1 MKRIVRGAVVG
12 VVVGVLV
19 AGLWWMRLDR
29 QVCAGGC
36 AAGRP
41 AGDLTLAVGALM
53 GTAAALLVRV
63 LRAAWRH
70 GTTRSLGDEA

>member
-41 AGDLTLAVGALM
+41 AGDLTLAVGALV
-53 GTAAALLVRV
+53 GAAAALLDRA
-63 LRAAWRH
+63 LRAAWRP
-70 GTTRSLGDEA
+70 GSTRSVSEDA

>member
-1 MKRIVRGAVVG
+1 MKRIVRGSVVG
-12 VVVGVLV
+12 VVVGVLL

-36 AAGRP
+36 AAGLP